1 MLLNTRV
8 GKCVPDIEVGKST
21 MARDYRCAHLSG
33 LVGWGDLSSQ
43 EASRHRG
50 FSVFAIPCASVVS
63 GFSRFSI
70 VSRGVSGGFRVRFVP
85 GVCVSFS
92 SSWKSAWVVF
102 VCANFV
108 RMQFPVKVSACFV
121 VLPAWGSEYVL
132 SAVSVSRILWGF
144 VVRVCSG
151 SRWNVRRIC
160 GLYRFNPLCREYGF
174 LCVFFRLI

>member
-1 MLLNTRV
+1 MQGSIQGVKQGSANVFLPSMSVRAQW
-8 GKCVPDIEVGKST
+8 CVIN
-21 MARDYRCAHLSG
+21 YRCAYLSG
-33 LVGWGDLSSQ
+33 LVGWDDLSSQ

-108 RMQFPVKVSACFV
+108 RMQFPVKISAHFV
-121 VLPAWGSEYVL
+121 ILPDRGADRAE
-132 SAVSVSRILWGF
+132 
-144 VVRVCSG
+144 
-151 SRWNVRRIC
+151 
-160 GLYRFNPLCREYGF
+160 
-174 LCVFFRLI
+174 